1 MCMRDRTARDRFVK
15 PEKGDFLGKA
25 ALLKRIED
33 GPRKKLVTLK
43 VDATNAPARGGASLM
58 RNGKVVGTITSGDW
72 GYRVGM
78 NLSYTFF
85 ISILA
90 APCTNI
96 DFEHLGD
103 CVRTE
108 SLAQSHYD
116 SDYIRLAPCV

>member
-78 NLSYTFF
+78 NLAYAFVTPD
-85 ISILA
+85 LA
-90 APCTNI
+90 APGTKI
-96 DFEHLGD
+96 DIDHFGD
-103 CVRTE
+103 IVRTE
-108 SLAQSHYD
+108 VIAPSPYD
-116 SDYIRLAPCV
+116 SDYSRMRA